1 MFFLCV
7 APYNALFLS
16 IPILNACICL
26 KIYTTK
32 KHILTF
38 KTLKILFLNIILL
51 ASLPSTQKIF
61 FIKNSYCTIAPQ
73 GSIPG

>member
-1 MFFLCV
+1 MRYFLQHLF
-7 APYNALFLS
+7 ALYAS
-16 IPILNACICL
+16 IVNACICL

-32 KHILTF
+32 KHILIF
-38 KTLKILFLNIILL
+38 KTLKILFFNIILL

-61 FIKNSYCTIAPQ
+61 FIKNPYCTIALQ